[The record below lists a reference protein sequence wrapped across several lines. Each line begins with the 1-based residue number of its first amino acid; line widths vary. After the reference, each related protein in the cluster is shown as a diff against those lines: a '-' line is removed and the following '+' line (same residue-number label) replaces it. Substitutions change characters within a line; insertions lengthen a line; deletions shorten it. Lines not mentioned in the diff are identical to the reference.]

1 MKTIALVEDEKDLN
15 NLIRT
20 YLEKEGYNVVSYY
33 DGESTINNIN
43 KDVDLWILDIMLGD
57 TISGYDIIK
66 KIREENPDVPVI
78 FTSARD
84 KDLDKIIGLEL
95 GSDDYIAKPYSPK
108 ELVLRVNNIIRRVYS
123 KDKQKLTYK
132 DYTIDFEKR
141 MVLHKGESINLTTL
155 EFDLL
160 YMFVTNINKSFS
172 RDDILNNIWGEN
184 YFGTDRVVDDLVL
197 PIYEDNLYNYL
208 GESLNILDSPE
219 NSKINSEVAYIYVN
233 NENIYI
239 SNNLNKVLG
248 LDLANSQK
256 YLDQQAKIDVPED
269 VLKLLEE
276 RKQARQNKNWELS
289 DNLRDKIKELG
300 YAVKDTKDGM
310 TVEKI

>member
-66 KIREENPDVPVI
+66 KIREDNPDVPVI

-123 KDKQKLTYK
+123 KEKQKLTYK
-132 DYTIDFEKR
+132 DYTIDLEKR
-141 MVLHKGESINLTTL
+141 MVLHKEESINLTTL

-184 YFGTDRVVDDLVL
+184 YFGTDRVVDDLVRRL
-197 PIYEDNLYNYL
+197 RKKMPELDINTIYGYGYRLLWENL
-208 GESLNILDSPE
+208 I
-219 NSKINSEVAYIYVN
+219 
-233 NENIYI
+233 
-239 SNNLNKVLG
+239 
-248 LDLANSQK
+248 
-256 YLDQQAKIDVPED
+256 
-269 VLKLLEE
+269 
-276 RKQARQNKNWELS
+276 
-289 DNLRDKIKELG
+289 
-300 YAVKDTKDGM
+300 
-310 TVEKI
+310 

>member
-123 KDKQKLTYK
+123 KEKQKLTYK
-132 DYTIDFEKR
+132 DYTRDLEKR

-184 YFGTDRVVDDLVL
+184 YFGTDRVVDDLVRRL
-197 PIYEDNLYNYL
+197 RKKMPELDINTIYGYGYR
-208 GESLNILDSPE
+208 
-219 NSKINSEVAYIYVN
+219 
-233 NENIYI
+233 
-239 SNNLNKVLG
+239 
-248 LDLANSQK
+248 
-256 YLDQQAKIDVPED
+256 
-269 VLKLLEE
+269 LL
-276 RKQARQNKNWELS
+276 
-289 DNLRDKIKELG
+289 
-300 YAVKDTKDGM
+300 
-310 TVEKI
+310 

>member
-20 YLEKEGYNVVSYY
+20 YLEKEDYSVVSYY

-66 KIREENPDVPVI
+66 RIREENPDVPVR

-84 KDLDKIIGLEL
+84 KDRDKIIGLEL

-132 DYTIDFEKR
+132 DYTIDLEKR

-184 YFGTDRVVDDLVL
+184 YFGTDRVVDDLVRRL
-197 PIYEDNLYNYL
+197 RKKMPELDINTIYGYGYR
-208 GESLNILDSPE
+208 
-219 NSKINSEVAYIYVN
+219 
-233 NENIYI
+233 
-239 SNNLNKVLG
+239 
-248 LDLANSQK
+248 
-256 YLDQQAKIDVPED
+256 
-269 VLKLLEE
+269 LL
-276 RKQARQNKNWELS
+276 
-289 DNLRDKIKELG
+289 
-300 YAVKDTKDGM
+300 
-310 TVEKI
+310 